1 MSGTCHQGLSR
12 HLPTCPGAALGP
24 HAQHTQRKL
33 PGHPGTHRPI
43 FPDPS
48 SESLVVLAITW
59 QCPVHTSA
67 LDSQLWRLSLK
78 WSESFACGSEGVVLC
93 FHHGA
98 HFLRSVV
105 ADVLGGLAGWERC
118 PFQEANS

>member
-43 FPDPS
+43 FPRPS
-48 SESLVVLAITW
+48 SESLIVLAITW
-59 QCPVHTSA
+59 QCPVYTSA

-78 WSESFACGSEGVVLC
+78 WSELCLWERGVVLC

-105 ADVLGGLAGWERC
+105 ADVLGALLAGDA
-118 PFQEANS
+118 FQEANS